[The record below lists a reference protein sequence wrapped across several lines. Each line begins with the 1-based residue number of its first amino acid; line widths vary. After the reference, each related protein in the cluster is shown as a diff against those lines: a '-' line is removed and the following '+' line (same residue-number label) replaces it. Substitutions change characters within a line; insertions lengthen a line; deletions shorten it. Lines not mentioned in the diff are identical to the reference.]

1 MRRAFLAGVAIAVL
15 VPGGAAVAGWFHTDD
30 PAKLVAKGPEHSTM
44 VGDLTVSVA
53 RAQKRVVAEHDTT
66 YLIRAVN
73 HGDTPTTL
81 TLPAMVPPWLEIPP
95 PLTVALTATGTWTG
109 PPLCNPGDTA
119 TARLTGAYASPGAQ
133 VPGRAAFTVCALTP
147 ESTDPLACAT
157 DFAQIRA
164 PFWATWGWPLAGL
177 VLLALVTAAVLRL
190 RRHRTLQGRLGS
202 AGPATAPAG

>member
-1 MRRAFLAGVAIAVL
+1 VRRAFLAGVAIAVL

-81 TLPAMVPPWLEIPP
+81 TLRAMVPPWLEISSAHGGAHGNGYVDWPTT
-95 PLTVALTATGTWTG
+95 L
-109 PPLCNPGDTA
+109 NPGDTA